1 MKNLVDVSID
11 GSVLRINGVSVYLN
25 DGRIR
30 DCQYHHGLN
39 QLIVGT
45 ESKISVFAPT
55 LNTHSHGQYDITQ
68 SDTKDSTMISIVR
81 GDDGIFQY
89 LNDSD
94 QQDRLKLELVKEWPI
109 YDSQVLHVSINDQ
122 YHGWMTDCG
131 VYLYCI
137 ENAQLQFNK
146 VSLQGNAEDSM
157 YSYFFQLNPSI
168 HCEYLLLLN
177 GYAMICNIPLKLNK
191 LFKADYHRFT
201 LLNVRDVITARWD
214 KDGHLLVHTKVGQM
228 LKYQRQDNKGGDYQ
242 YVEVMRLDANE
253 WRSGDY
259 DIGCINSLRLH
270 RGKLSHEN
278 LDAGSLQHNGDA
290 EDDSDQELD
299 GDLVVIM
306 GDYNELFQ
314 AVHFSFNSN
323 GTFLYWGEPKR
334 SQVLIDSS
342 SLADGSVTQDLEQF
356 QINQCMVM
364 GLVQRLS
371 FTDQQDLVK
380 QLCTNPSLYIGYKQK
395 QYHFRNRAVDS
406 IGNYSEIVFSVAF
419 EFKEDNVPLIQLSSV
434 RYGQHWKV
442 NSIEL
447 IAEGLFMVR
456 GDEQQ
461 IALYLYKENGTLQRL
476 LTAQC
481 KDYKISDGSLY
492 LRRLSEQRDVL
503 YAVKDLERGLVKAV
517 DSVTFGSVDS
527 IDQKE
532 VFQSFF
538 DTRMN
543 GQNLFGSVISKKCC
557 RNVCA
562 VMNQKDTSFRIDV
575 MMLVDINVSQ
585 RDIKLLSC
593 LVLDQMPQDYSIYIN
608 SQQEV
613 ILAVLVD
620 SKTLRLFELECGTP
634 TGYQS
639 DMLSFLCVKEI
650 IFGHPV
656 NSICVTH
663 RDQLVYSLDSSLFH
677 YNYNIAKSALPLYS
691 PICMLQMLRFNCVEN
706 LDCILKSLLNALQ
719 SADFSALNQLCYD
732 TVFKLDAQKKKKQTV
747 TTFSFFDDADTSAD
761 VDQGASGQ
769 SMSMDELVTLK
780 ELIRDSQDLYQA
792 KDQECARTLLSVYS
806 EVYQLKSLFDTWG
819 SRFYVEANLYL
830 NGHKMQM
837 SSRDYVWAYN
847 AKNQDVLCE
856 QVWKLGGSMQW
867 KQFKEIGLH
876 WWAKDDSVVIK
887 YVEKLARDLYMHD
900 DRKNPV
906 DCALLYIALGKQKLW
921 AGLWRLAHGHP
932 EQAAMLKFTANN
944 FNEDRWKTA
953 AVKNAYALLGKQRYE
968 YAAAFFLLGGQLDDA
983 LNVCV
988 KQMSDL
994 DLALLIVRIY
1004 NGGDNNHV
1012 QINQLKQTKLESA
1025 SESNDVWCQLLL
1037 SQQLQTVTDTVGFLA
1052 EFLRSNAFNSQLP
1065 NTADVEY
1072 AFYAHQLK
1080 SSGRLAYYNDEDY
1093 AYILKQCGLNLQL
1106 RGKHDLA
1113 RFISENWS

>member
-1 MKNLVDVSID
+1 
-11 GSVLRINGVSVYLN
+11 
-25 DGRIR
+25 
-30 DCQYHHGLN
+30 
-39 QLIVGT
+39 
-45 ESKISVFAPT
+45 
-55 LNTHSHGQYDITQ
+55 
-68 SDTKDSTMISIVR
+68 MISIVR
-81 GDDGIFQY
+81 GDDGMFQY
-89 LNDSD
+89 LNNCD
-94 QQDRLKLELVKEWPI
+94 QQDRIKLELVKEWPI

-122 YHGWMTDCG
+122 YYGWMTDCG
-131 VYLYCI
+131 VYLHCI
-137 ENAQLQFNK
+137 ESAQLQFNK
-146 VSLQGNAEDSM
+146 VSVQGNTQDSM
-157 YSYFFQLNPSI
+157 CSQFFQLNPTI
-168 HCEYLLLLN
+168 HREYLLLLN
-177 GYAMICNIPLKLNK
+177 GYVMICNIPLKLNK
-191 LFKADYHRFT
+191 LFKADYHRFK

-228 LKYQRQDNKGGDYQ
+228 LKYQRQVIKGGDYQ
-242 YVEVMRLDANE
+242 YFKVMRLDANE

-259 DIGCINSLRLH
+259 QIGCINSLRLH
-270 RGKLSHEN
+270 CGKLSHEN
-278 LDAGSLQHNGDA
+278 LDAGSLQQNGDT

-334 SQVLIDSS
+334 SQVLIDSPS
-342 SLADGSVTQDLEQF
+342 QSDGNVTRDLEQF
-356 QINQCMVM
+356 QMSQCMVM

-380 QLCTNPSLYIGYKQK
+380 QLCTNPSVYMGYKQK
-395 QYHFRNRAVDS
+395 QYYFRNRIVDL
-406 IGNYSEIVFSVAF
+406 IGNYCEIIFTVAF
-419 EFKEDNVPLIQLSSV
+419 EFKEDNVPLIQLSSI
-434 RYGQHWKV
+434 RHGQYWNV

-447 IAEGLFMVR
+447 IDERLFMVH

-461 IALYLYKENGTLQRL
+461 IALYLQRENGTQQRI

-481 KDYKISDGSLY
+481 QDYKISNGNLY
-492 LRRLSEQRDVL
+492 LRQLSDDQKCVVYVFE
-503 YAVKDLERGLVKAV
+503 DLKQGLMKAV
-517 DSVTFGSVDS
+517 DAVNFNPVDS

-532 VFQSFF
+532 VFQSII

-543 GQNLFGSVISKKCC
+543 GQNPFGSVISKKCC

-562 VMNQKDTSFRIDV
+562 VTNQKDQSFRIDL
-575 MMLVDINVSQ
+575 MISIDDRASQ
-585 RDIKLLSC
+585 GGVKLLSC
-593 LVLDQMPQDYSIYIN
+593 LVLDQVPRDYSIYVN

-613 ILAVLVD
+613 VLAVLVD
-620 SKTLRLFELECGTP
+620 SRTLRLFKLQSDTL

-639 DMLSFLCVKEI
+639 DVLSFICVKEI
-650 IFGHPV
+650 TFGHQV

-663 RDQLVYSLDSSLFH
+663 RDQLVYSVDSSLFH
-677 YNYNIAKSALPLYS
+677 YSYDIGRSALPLFS

-719 SADFSALNQLCYD
+719 SADFNALKQLGYD
-732 TVFKLDAQKKKKQTV
+732 TVFKMDAQRKKKQTV
-747 TTFSFFDDADTSAD
+747 TTFSFFDDDDTSAD

-769 SMSMDELVTLK
+769 SISMDELVTLK
-780 ELIRDSQDLYQA
+780 ELIPDSHDLYQG
-792 KDQECARTLLSVYS
+792 KDQECVGTLLSVYS
-806 EVYQLKSLFDTWG
+806 DVQQLKSLFDTWG

-837 SSRDYVWAYN
+837 SSCDYVWAYN

-856 QVWKLGGSMQW
+856 QVWKLCGSVQW

-876 WWAKDDSVVIK
+876 WWAKDDSIVIK
-887 YVEKLARDLYMHD
+887 YAEKLARDLYMHD

-953 AVKNAYALLGKQRYE
+953 AIKNAYALLGKQRYE

-994 DLALLIVRIY
+994 DLALLIARIY
-1004 NGGDNNHV
+1004 SGGGNNNV
-1012 QINQLKQTKLESA
+1012 QINQLKQTKLQSA
-1025 SESNDVWCQLLL
+1025 SESSDVWCQMLL

-1052 EFLRSNAFNSQLP
+1052 DFLRSNAVNPQLP

-1080 SSGRLAYYNDEDY
+1080 LNGRLASYNDEDY
-1093 AYILKQCGLNLQL
+1093 AYILRQCALNLKL

-1113 RFISENWS
+1113 TFISEKWC